1 MKVLL
6 SPLVS
11 EKSTRIADA
20 NNQYAFK
27 VLPDASKPEIRKAV
41 ELMFDVKV
49 KGVQVAFQHADVDF
63 RHGWINHLVATNSVH
78 RWHHSADAAEA
89 NNNYGAVLVVWDKLF
104 GTFILPPEEDNPA
117 AMGLFDEGRYP
128 IHGIARSIVA
138 PICWKRCVSDPA

>member
-1 MKVLL
+1 MNQERLMKVLL

-49 KGVQVAFQHADVDF
+49 KGVQVANVRGKIKRFGQALGKRADWKKAYVTLAEGHDIDF
-63 RHGWINHLVATNSVH
+63 MG
-78 RWHHSADAAEA
+78 AD
-89 NNNYGAVLVVWDKLF
+89 
-104 GTFILPPEEDNPA
+104 
-117 AMGLFDEGRYP
+117 
-128 IHGIARSIVA
+128 
-138 PICWKRCVSDPA
+138 